1 MSLVHTRFFL
11 PLPPSCPS
19 SSVTMGK
26 VCVSHD
32 TLLITDDDSTTQD
45 DKSPPP
51 CMQLQA
57 GVGFNF
63 LPSNTNPPPRLQ
75 LRDGVGFFPPFFQV
89 NERRRQR
96 RAMWARCRHLPPS
109 APTTTTTTHP
119 LASNCEM

>member
-1 MSLVHTRFFL
+1 
-11 PLPPSCPS
+11 
-19 SSVTMGK
+19 MGK

-45 DKSPPP
+45 DKSLPP

-75 LRDGVGFFPPFFQV
+75 LRDGVGFFPSFFSS
-89 NERRRQR
+89 QR
-96 RAMWARCRHLPPS
+96 
-109 APTTTTTTHP
+109 TTTTTTHP
-119 LASNCEM
+119 LACNCETGWVFIIFFFKPTTTTS